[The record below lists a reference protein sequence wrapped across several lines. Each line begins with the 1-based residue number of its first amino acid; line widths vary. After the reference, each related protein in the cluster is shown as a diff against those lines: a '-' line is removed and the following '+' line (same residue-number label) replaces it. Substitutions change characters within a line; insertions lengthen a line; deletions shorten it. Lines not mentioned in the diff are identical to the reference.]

1 MANEDA
7 NVPGF
12 TANPD
17 LQAKL
22 DSLDDNLVP
31 LNEEKKDDKAE
42 LEAEEVADEEDEAVE
57 ETESSEE
64 EAESSDNESSESKED
79 ETSANDG
86 ENGYT
91 IDEGDE
97 DEETPTT
104 STQESAANGEYTAEQ
119 QYILNNIATFKVQG
133 YAPGSEKLESFDV
146 LTIEQLPPGFKY
158 GSENE
163 LALAMKKDNFNEQ
176 KAIQLQ
182 NEFRFQET
190 TKAANEFKV
199 REDNA
204 DRQDIGNL
212 QRQGDLPRFKKDPS
226 AKDFD
231 SDPGVALVNDILAFK
246 EEQNKKFLD
255 EYNSGRPYKHIGF
268 EEAYR
273 MFKYQNPDKVDT
285 ELQAE
290 DTARKNLAK
299 RTTKAKGS
307 LTEAANTRPRTRGG
321 MTSRDLDSLIENLD
335 W

>member
-42 LEAEEVADEEDEAVE
+42 LEAEEVTDEEDEAVE
-57 ETESSEE
+57 ETEDTEE
-64 EAESSDNESSESKED
+64 EAESADSETAESEESKTD
-79 ETSANDG
+79 TDDG

-97 DEETPTT
+97 EEEAPTT
-104 STQESAANGEYTAEQ
+104 STQESAAKGQYSAEE
-119 QYILNNIATFKVQG
+119 QYILENISAFKVQG
-133 YAPGSEKLESFDV
+133 YAPGSEKLETFDV

-158 GSENE
+158 ASENE
-163 LALAMKKDNFNEQ
+163 LALAMKRDNFNEQ

-182 NEFRFQET
+182 NDFRLQQT
-190 TKAANEFKV
+190 QKAANEFKT

-212 QRQGDLPRFKKDPS
+212 QRQGELPRFKKDPN

-231 SDPGVALVNDILAFK
+231 SDPGVALVNEILTFK
-246 EEQNKKFLD
+246 EEQNKKYLD
-255 EYNSGRPYKHIGF
+255 EYNAGRPYKHIGF

-273 MFKYQNPDKVDT
+273 MFKYKNPNKVDT
-285 ELQAE
+285 DLQAE
-290 DTARKNLAK
+290 DNARKNLAK

-307 LTEAANTRPRTRGG
+307 PTQPANTRSRARGG
-321 MTSRDLDSLIENLD
+321 MTSRDLDNLIESLD